1 MKQTQDLKAK
11 MRSAALMSEIEIAK
25 KSSHTGAIGLLV
37 RVTLIVVFSYLIL
50 TSYVLFDA
58 AGPVFISAL
67 FIVALFI
74 PNLYRAVNN
83 RVKRNK
89 SRNMEANLAA
99 KSPQEG

>member
-1 MKQTQDLKAK
+1 MTQTQDHKAK

-37 RVTLIVVFSYLIL
+37 RVTLIVFFSYLIL

-58 AGPVFISAL
+58 AGPVLLSVL
-67 FIVALFI
+67 FIVALFV
-74 PNLYRAVNN
+74 PNLYRALNK
-83 RVKRNK
+83 RVERNK
-89 SRNMEANLAA
+89 RRNMEANLAA

>member
-1 MKQTQDLKAK
+1 MKHTQDLKAK

-67 FIVALFI
+67 FIRSLRRKVE
-74 PNLYRAVNN
+74 YT
-83 RVKRNK
+83 
-89 SRNMEANLAA
+89 
-99 KSPQEG
+99 